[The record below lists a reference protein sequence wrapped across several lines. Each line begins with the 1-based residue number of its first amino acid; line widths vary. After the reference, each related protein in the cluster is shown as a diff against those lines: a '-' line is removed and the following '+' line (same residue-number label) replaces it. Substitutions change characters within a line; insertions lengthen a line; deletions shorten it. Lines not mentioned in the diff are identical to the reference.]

1 MSLIICSSQQDRYNE
16 EEQGNAKPASFSN
29 YLGNAMMIPSHSE
42 VAVQSVKINRQ
53 GHITITKGIND
64 FGYIWFG
71 GDYDTDLGDNK
82 LSIVDDYA
90 LSLLPFRFDAG
101 DFTVDSF
108 SIMALRVLKEACAYH
123 PDLECDGVVPRF
135 NATTFVFEGF
145 DWKLGQLTSTL
156 PDVVGNLVARPVLS
170 DEALDEYLVDNGG
183 VPITIPDYDGVS
195 AWQGGTTAT
204 PNVSTWDPTNR
215 HLKAQGVAGQTV
227 AIFPQA
233 SMSWCGGSISYEI
246 TNVPIGDPG
255 ATATSPKYQWAVGL
269 TRAQRNGTSV
279 VGGEWESLNDMNY
292 SLPVLNVPPHGQT
305 NWTAQWSPRWQSPGK
320 NEQDWFDYKVVAEK
334 DGANYFLRVY
344 ASGHTRN
351 DIDTDNPDERLNE
364 HKSTNNEVEYWKDTG
379 SGLYVDGSAP
389 YDIGTNTLGL
399 THITFTCNG
408 DEVSI
413 GYVGTTPV
421 VASGVI
427 VLSEKDNGTQF
438 CPPVTGT
445 KMRLYPK
452 ITLKNEAGK
461 YIKISSMTGRTDPAI
476 KPFGSGWYEDN
487 WGDPKYLFGEDSNS
501 SDSRVLNC
509 VNNRATE
516 WVGLH
521 AGGFIDYKIMI
532 INTEQ
537 NGDED
542 SQISPGEITDGAN
555 SLDTFSVK
563 GDEVLIQSEGDA
575 QGNKGT
581 TWSGGIVEGSARGS
595 YFITCPTLTQE
606 SQNFGKGTP
615 SKILYHIPQF
625 SNAGED
631 VGALFFEPGEKTYI
645 RLGNTE
651 KLSINTL
658 NINIVDK
665 NEQVVKDLDGNTIV
679 VLHIRKEK

>member
-16 EEQGNAKPASFSN
+16 AEQGNAKPASFSN

-53 GHITITKGIND
+53 GQITITEGIND

-71 GDYDTDLGDNK
+71 SDYDTTLGENK
-82 LSIVDDYA
+82 LSILNDYA
-90 LSLLPFRFDAG
+90 LSLLPFRFDEG
-101 DFTVDSF
+101 DYTVDSF
-108 SIMALRVLKEACAYH
+108 ATMAVRVLKEACAYH

-135 NATTFVFEGF
+135 NATTYVFEGF

-170 DEALDEYLVDNGG
+170 DEALNEWLDEQGRVTNNY
-183 VPITIPDYDGVS
+183 PDYDGVP
-195 AWQGGTTAT
+195 AWQGGETAT
-204 PNVSTWDPTNR
+204 PNDSTWDSTNR

-279 VGGEWESLNDMNY
+279 ENGEWKSLNNMNY
-292 SLPVLNVPPHGQT
+292 SLPVIFAPDGGTV
-305 NWTAQWSPRWQSPGK
+305 NWDSQWTRRANPGR
-320 NEQDWFDYKVVAEK
+320 NEQDWFDYKVVAQK
-334 DGANYFLRVY
+334 DGANYFLRVF
-344 ASGHTRN
+344 ASGHQRD
-351 DIDTDNPDERLNE
+351 DIDTDNPNERFE
-364 HKSTNNEVEYWKDTG
+364 EMKSTDNEVEYWKDTG

-389 YDIGTNTLGL
+389 YNIGTNTLGL
-399 THITFTCNG
+399 THITFTCKG
-408 DEVSI
+408 DNISI
-413 GYVGTTPV
+413 GYVGTTPAE
-421 VASGVI
+421 ASGVI
-427 VLSEKDNGTQF
+427 VLSETDGGTQF

-461 YIKISSMTGRTDPAI
+461 YIKISSMTGRTHPDI

-487 WGDPKYLFGEDSNS
+487 WIQPKYLFGEDSNS
-501 SDSRVLNC
+501 SDSRRFNC
-509 VNNRATE
+509 VNGGDG

-537 NGDED
+537 SGDED

-563 GDEVLIQSEGDA
+563 GDEVLIQSEGVA

-581 TWSGGIVEGSARGS
+581 TWSGGLVEGTARES

-625 SNAGED
+625 SNSGED

-651 KLSINTL
+651 RLSINTL
-658 NINIVDK
+658 DINIVDK
-665 NEQVVKDLDGNTIV
+665 NEQVVQDLDGNTVV
-679 VLHIRKEK
+679 VLHIRKER

>member
-53 GHITITKGIND
+53 GQITITEGIND

-71 GDYDTDLGDNK
+71 GDYDTTLGDNK
-82 LSIVDDYA
+82 LSILNDYA
-90 LSLLPFRFDAG
+90 LSLLPFKFKEG
-101 DFTVDSF
+101 DYTVDSF
-108 SIMALRVLKEACAYH
+108 ATMAVRVLKEACAYH

-156 PDVVGNLVARPVLS
+156 PDVVSDLVPRPVLS
-170 DEALDEYLVDNGG
+170 DEAVDEYLVNNGV
-183 VPITIPDYDGVS
+183 VPVTIPDYDAVS

-204 PNVSTWDPTNR
+204 PNVATWDPTNR

-246 TNVPIGDPG
+246 INAPIGDPG
-255 ATATSPKYQWAVGL
+255 ATANSPKYQWAVGL

-292 SLPVLNVPPHGQT
+292 SLPVINVPPAGQT
-305 NWTAQWSPRWQSPGK
+305 NWNAQWAPRRLFPGK

-334 DGANYFLRVY
+334 DGTDYFLHVY
-344 ASGHTRN
+344 ASGH
-351 DIDTDNPDERLNE
+351 RLNPPNDDTRLDVR
-364 HKSTNNEVEYWKDTG
+364 KTTNNKVEYWKDTG
-379 SGLYVDGSAP
+379 SGLYVDGSGP
-389 YDIGTNTLGL
+389 YNIGTNTLGI
-399 THITFTCNG
+399 THITFTCKG
-408 DEVSI
+408 DNISI

-421 VASGVI
+421 EASGVI
-427 VLSEKDNGTQF
+427 VLSETDGGTQF

-452 ITLKNEAGK
+452 ITLKNEVGK
-461 YIKISSMTGRTDPAI
+461 YIKISSMTGRTHPAI

-487 WGDPKYLFGEDSNS
+487 WEQPKYLFGEDSNS
-501 SDSRVLNC
+501 SDSRRFNC
-509 VNNRATE
+509 VNGGDG

-563 GDEVLIQSEGDA
+563 GDEVLIQSEGVA

-581 TWSGGIVEGSARGS
+581 TWSGSLPPSSSRSS

-658 NINIVDK
+658 DINIVDK
-665 NEQVVKDLDGNTIV
+665 NEQVVQDLDGNTVV
-679 VLHIRKEK
+679 VLHIRKER